1 MQMTGEYGSGTIRA
15 SLTAVPGR
23 MPVLLAKAVVLAALT
38 TAVMVPVALGS
49 FVVCQA
55 FLGVHGA
62 GLGDPDVARA
72 ILGAAASPVAVG
84 LLGLGLGA
92 VLRNSAATITTL
104 VAAVLLVP
112 ALLPAVLTDRL
123 QDAVMPYVPLVAG
136 QAMYAVGPD
145 SVPFDTLSPGASG
158 LVIVGWVVA
167 LLAGGAA
174 VLHRR
179 DA

>member
-1 MQMTGEYGSGTIRA
+1 
-15 SLTAVPGR
+15 
-23 MPVLLAKAVVLAALT
+23 
-38 TAVMVPVALGS
+38 VPVALGS

-62 GLGDPDVARA
+62 GPGDPDVPRA

-158 LVIVGWVVA
+158 LVIVSWVVA